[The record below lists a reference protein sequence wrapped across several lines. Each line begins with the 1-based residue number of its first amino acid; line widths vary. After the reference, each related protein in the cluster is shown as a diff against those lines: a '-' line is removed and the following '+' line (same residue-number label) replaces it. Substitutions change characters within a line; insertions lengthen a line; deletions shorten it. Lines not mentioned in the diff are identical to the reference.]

1 MKTRIINLLML
12 AIAFNSCN
20 KILPGEHGYLV
31 FENTGPDK
39 VYVDGGILDET
50 IVSYRDNCNTI
61 GWPKDICEVA
71 PYSINYNTCPIY
83 ASGVAYSYE
92 YVFSRTKSAK
102 TCLVYVVP
110 FYSTEEIGE
119 NEPLYNHKLVCY
131 ELTYEDLVL
140 LDFHLYYPPNEK
152 MKNVKMDP
160 PYETFET
167 NRAVVDVMK

>member
-92 YVFSRTKSAK
+92 YVFSRTKTAK
-102 TCLVYVVP
+102 TCLV
-110 FYSTEEIGE
+110 
-119 NEPLYNHKLVCY
+119 Y

-167 NRAVVDVMK
+167 NRADVMK